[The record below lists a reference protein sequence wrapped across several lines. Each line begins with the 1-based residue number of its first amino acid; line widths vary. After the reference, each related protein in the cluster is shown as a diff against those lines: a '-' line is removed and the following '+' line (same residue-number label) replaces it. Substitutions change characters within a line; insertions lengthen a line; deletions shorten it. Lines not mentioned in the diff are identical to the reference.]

1 MRSSRREILENFRK
15 SMIMIGRAAVSPALS
30 LFHSPPLPLR
40 ARMQFGGVEIKRRRI
55 PPDAVLPSL
64 P

>member
-1 MRSSRREILENFRK
+1 
-15 SMIMIGRAAVSPALS
+15 MIMIGRAAVSPALP